1 MSHSL
6 AQMPQYDSVS
16 ASGTLAHVK
25 LEADAATMLTRM
37 KLDPDAVTM
46 VALVKLEPDAI
57 TTTLACVKLEPE
69 AGTTCVK
76 RERPEDNSIGDMG
89 PSLKRPKHEAS
100 PDEES
105 MSSEEST
112 SNNTSVW
119 SSSSEGSS
127 SSSSSSEDSSVS
139 STSSMVTM
147 ANQVNPRRHPRQH
160 LRGDLL
166 ANWLFYNPLE
176 DYDAQELYKA
186 HIVSYRLAS
195 IASASDTMWYKIR
208 RAAQIGANLADDFY
222 ADKEEQR
229 FGRESAFWEQQ
240 SEDFDMFLEMRQS
253 HTETSMCGFES
264 SYGARQEDYVV
275 RFRRYIWFEISPY
288 GNITVRGIGARG
300 FYEAHR
306 DDKHD
311 ANESNSGVN
320 DDDIAN
326 ALNNNIADATNAH
339 DNDSTGNERNAPAN
353 GNESPDLSVASFDSL
368 FDTTSE
374 SISEVNSL
382 FDDIG
387 NRRSSSATSYDREST
402 SSGMP
407 SLMSMSD
414 ELTAAS
420 AEAHANDGD
429 FHAQRASCFLQ
440 KEKGERRAIW
450 KENGLSF
457 VGAFFVSMLE
467 KHARRDNF
475 HFEMR
480 WVVWVRLVDD
490 ARTWRKKGKR
500 QATWKDNEMSLVGV
514 GLNKRDGN

>member
-1 MSHSL
+1 MSHNL

-16 ASGTLAHVK
+16 ASDVLARVK
-25 LEADAATMLTRM
+25 LEADAATTLARM
-37 KLDPDAVTM
+37 KLDPDAVTT
-46 VALVKLEPDAI
+46 VALVKLEPDAV

-76 RERPEDNSIGDMG
+76 RERPEDKSIGDMG
-89 PSLKRPKHEAS
+89 PSLKWPKHEAS

-105 MSSEEST
+105 MSLEEST
-112 SNNTSVW
+112 SNDTSVW

-139 STSSMVTM
+139 STSSMVTT

-166 ANWLFYNPLE
+166 ANWLSYNPLE

-186 HIVSYRLAS
+186 HVVSYRLAS
-195 IASASDTMWYKIR
+195 ITSASYTTWYKIR

-229 FGRESAFWEQQ
+229 FGREQQ
-240 SEDFDMFLEMRQS
+240 AEDFDMFPEMRQS
-253 HTETSMCGFES
+253 HTETL
-264 SYGARQEDYVV
+264 V

-300 FYEAHR
+300 FYEVRR
-306 DDKHD
+306 DDEHD
-311 ANESNSGVN
+311 ANESDSSVN

-339 DNDSTGNERNAPAN
+339 DNDSTGNERNTPAN

-382 FDDIG
+382 FDEIG
-387 NRRSSSATSYDREST
+387 NRHSSSATSYDREST

-414 ELTAAS
+414 ELTAVS
-420 AEAHANDGD
+420 AEAHTNDGD
-429 FHAQRASCFLQ
+429 FHAQRASRFLL
-440 KEKGERRAIW
+440 KNTLRRIISILRRD
-450 KENGLSF
+450 GLF
-457 VGAFFVSMLE
+457 GE

-475 HFEMR
+475 HFETR

-490 ARTWRKKGKR
+490 ARTWRKKGEW
-500 QATWKDNEMSLVGV
+500 QATWKDNELSFVGV

>member
-1 MSHSL
+1 MSHNL

-16 ASGTLAHVK
+16 ASGVLARVK
-25 LEADAATMLTRM
+25 LEADAATTLARM

-46 VALVKLEPDAI
+46 VALVKLEPDAV
-57 TTTLACVKLEPE
+57 TTTLACMKLEPE

-76 RERPEDNSIGDMG
+76 HERPEDNSIGDMG
-89 PSLKRPKHEAS
+89 PSLKWPKHEAS

-112 SNNTSVW
+112 SNDTSVW

-127 SSSSSSEDSSVS
+127 SLSSSSEDSSVS
-139 STSSMVTM
+139 STSSMVTT

-166 ANWLFYNPLE
+166 ANWLSYNPLE

-186 HIVSYRLAS
+186 HVVSYRLAS
-195 IASASDTMWYKIR
+195 ITSASYTTWYKIR

-229 FGRESAFWEQQ
+229 FGREQQ
-240 SEDFDMFLEMRQS
+240 AEDFDMFPEMRQS
-253 HTETSMCGFES
+253 HTETSMRGFES

-300 FYEAHR
+300 FYEARR
-306 DDKHD
+306 DDEHD
-311 ANESNSGVN
+311 TNESDSSVN

-326 ALNNNIADATNAH
+326 ALNNNIADATNTH

-382 FDDIG
+382 FDEIG
-387 NRRSSSATSYDREST
+387 NRHSSSATSYDREST

-407 SLMSMSD
+407 SLMSMS
-414 ELTAAS
+414 EKLTAAS

-429 FHAQRASCFLQ
+429 FHAQRASRFLPTLFSDAVSN
-440 KEKGERRAIW
+440 ESADSIGCHVVE
-450 KENGLSF
+450 GLLAASI
-457 VGAFFVSMLE
+457 ALE
-467 KHARRDNF
+467 
-475 HFEMR
+475 
-480 WVVWVRLVDD
+480 D
-490 ARTWRKKGKR
+490 APDLDLFIDEDEFDSRG
-500 QATWKDNEMSLVGV
+500 
-514 GLNKRDGN
+514 